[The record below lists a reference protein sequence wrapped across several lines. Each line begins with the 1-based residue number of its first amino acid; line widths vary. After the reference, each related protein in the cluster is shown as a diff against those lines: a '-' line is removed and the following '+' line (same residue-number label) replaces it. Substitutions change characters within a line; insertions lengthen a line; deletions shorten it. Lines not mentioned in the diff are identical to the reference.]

1 MTVLT
6 RSNGRIYPGWWQLVI
21 AMLAQAI
28 CGGSIFTAYSVIAEP
43 LKASFEPS
51 NMVLMLSIT
60 VTSLASGLLSPSLGA
75 AIDRFSIRK
84 LMLLGV
90 ALVAAGFFLLSL
102 SGSMIQVLLV
112 YAACMAAAS
121 VLLGPIATSTL
132 LARWFTH
139 KRAMAMGIAAS
150 GSAIG
155 GLIFPPLLQLLID
168 TLEWRLAL
176 QVFAALILVVSLP
189 PIALLAVDRPDR
201 DPGTAAAKQ
210 NPTVPAIPV
219 TQALKDPIFWV
230 IVLIIGALFSGPIAI
245 ISNLIQMV
253 GGKGVVAAQGALLI
267 SVFSASNFAGKLI
280 FAGIADR
287 LHRTLLL
294 VCTLLG
300 VGLGV
305 LGLANAST
313 FSLLAI
319 YCAVTGLFAGFTTP
333 LWSLILSQVYGSD
346 VLGKMMGLMS
356 LCIMPLTLT
365 SPPLFGW
372 VFDISGSYNNA
383 LLGYA
388 VFLALALPLTKIV
401 GSATARS
408 HQGGATHEAS
418 A

>member
-1 MTVLT
+1 MKASTS
-6 RSNGRIYPGWWQLVI
+6 SNGRIYPGWWQLVI

-102 SGSMIQVLLV
+102 SGSMVQVLLI

-121 VLLGPIATSTL
+121 VLLGPIATSAL

-155 GLIFPPLLQLLID
+155 GLIFPPLLQFFID

-176 QVFAALILVVSLP
+176 QVFAGLILVVSLP
-189 PIALLAVDRPDR
+189 PIALLAIDRPDS
-201 DPGTAAAKQ
+201 DTSVPADQ
-210 NPTVPAIPV
+210 NPTVSAIPV
-219 TQALKDPIFWV
+219 THALKDPTFWV
-230 IVLIIGALFSGPIAI
+230 IVLIIGALFCGPIAI

-253 GGKGVVAAQGALLI
+253 GGKGIVAAQGALLI
-267 SVFSASNFAGKLI
+267 SIFSASNFAGKLI

-287 LHRTLLL
+287 LNRTLLL

-300 VGLGV
+300 VVSGV

-333 LWSLILSQVYGSD
+333 LWSLLLSQVYGSEI
-346 VLGKMMGLMS
+346 LGKMMGLMS

-388 VFLALALPLTKIV
+388 VFLVLALPLTKLV

-408 HQGGATHEAS
+408 HQEGAIYEAS

>member
-1 MTVLT
+1 MKAST
-6 RSNGRIYPGWWQLVI
+6 SINGRIYPGWWQLVI

-102 SGSMIQVLLV
+102 SGSMAQVLLI

-155 GLIFPPLLQLLID
+155 GLIFPPLLQFLID

-176 QVFAALILVVSLP
+176 QVFAGLILVVSLP
-189 PIALLAVDRPDR
+189 PIALLANDRPDS
-201 DPGTAAAKQ
+201 DTSVLADQ
-210 NPTVPAIPV
+210 NPTVAAIPV
-219 TQALKDPIFWV
+219 THALKDPIFWV
-230 IVLIIGALFSGPIAI
+230 IVLIIGALFCGPIAI

-294 VCTLLG
+294 VSTLLG

-305 LGLANAST
+305 LGLATAST

-388 VFLALALPLTKIV
+388 VFLALALPLTKLV
-401 GSATARS
+401 GSATAKS